1 MIFKSHQRA
10 GVGSLFS
17 GIHRKIKPL
26 SKSTI
31 ENSNKE
37 VKKDLQLV
45 KKTVKKETV
54 KTARNPALQFL
65 GEKKVP
71 KKLRINKDEKKITKS
86 KTDNRKRKL
95 KSSNG
100 PKRKI
105 PLIDDDY

>member
-1 MIFKSHQRA
+1 MPSSHQRA

-17 GIHRKIKPL
+17 GIYRDIKPL

-37 VKKDLQLV
+37 VKKD
-45 KKTVKKETV
+45 KKPVKKETTKAAV
-54 KTARNPALQFL
+54 NPTSQ
-65 GEKKVP
+65 KKVT
-71 KKLRINKDEKKITKS
+71 KKLPASKNENFTKS
-86 KTDNRKRKL
+86 EKVNRKRKL
-95 KSSNG
+95 KSSNA

>member
-54 KTARNPALQFL
+54 KTAINPALQFL
-65 GEKKVP
+65 GEKKCQKNYVLTKT
-71 KKLRINKDEKKITKS
+71 KK
-86 KTDNRKRKL
+86 
-95 KSSNG
+95 
-100 PKRKI
+100 
-105 PLIDDDY
+105 

>member
-54 KTARNPALQFL
+54 KTAINPALQFL

-71 KKLRINKDEKKITKS
+71 KKLRINKDEKITKS

>member
-54 KTARNPALQFL
+54 KTAINPALHFI
-65 GEKKVP
+65 EKKKVA
-71 KKLRINKDEKKITKS
+71 KKLPTNKDEKITKS

>member
-45 KKTVKKETV
+45 KKTV
-54 KTARNPALQFL
+54 
-65 GEKKVP
+65 P
-71 KKLRINKDEKKITKS
+71 KKLRINKDEKITKS

-105 PLIDDDY
+105 PLIDNDY